1 MKEYTV
7 HVNKEDTMIIWA
19 DINNINKDDIFM
31 QILKQLT
38 DKKNKND
45 KKNEK

>member
-7 HVNKEDTMIIWA
+7 PVKIDGKDETMSIWA
-19 DINNINKDDIFM
+19 DITNINERDIFM

-38 DKKNKND
+38 DKKNT
-45 KKNEK
+45 KKP

>member
-1 MKEYTV
+1 MKKYTV
-7 HVNKEDTMIIWA
+7 PVNIHDRMIIWA